1 MVSAK
6 LGLEDEARKEATRHG
21 IAMVISKL
29 NSVNQVGKVGKGNQ
43 ILEAQMNPFR

>member
-6 LGLEDEARKEATRHG
+6 LGLEDEARKETNRHG

-29 NSVNQVGKVGKGNQ
+29 NSVYQVGKVGKGNQ
-43 ILEAQMNPFR
+43 ILEAQINAFR